1 MTKLAE
7 LRKERGWSQQDV
19 AVKANLSL
27 MGYNKIETGKTKY
40 PRYETLETLARI
52 YGITID
58 SLKNLMSQPV
68 TNYDDDIKELVA
80 KLKANPDKIA
90 QLKKIL

>member
-27 MGYNKIETGKTKY
+27 MGYSKIETGKTKF
-40 PRYETLETLARI
+40 PRYETLEALARI
-52 YGITID
+52 YGTTID
-58 SLKNLMSQPV
+58 NLKNLMSQPV